1 MHHWIY
7 IFMDLVADLNFTRFT
22 SLYLHRSGRFKVSV
36 FDHISYHLINH
47 LFYTVLISIRMCM
60 YVCIFFIL
68 TILTRTWCLEWNS
81 RPVVQLR
88 SRPNH
93 YIQAV
98 IDAEVVPRVV
108 QLLRHESA
116 GVHTPALRT
125 VGNLVTGDDL
135 QTDMVLN
142 NDPFGAVMQLGEGN
156 LLGMGMCGSKLVVV
170 TCCDML

>member
-1 MHHWIY
+1 MY
-7 IFMDLVADLNFTRFT
+7 F
-22 SLYLHRSGRFKVSV
+22 LH
-36 FDHISYHLINH
+36 FDYFDSDMLP
-47 LFYTVLISIRMCM
+47 FS
-60 YVCIFFIL
+60 
-68 TILTRTWCLEWNS
+68 WNS
-81 RPVVQLR
+81 RPVVLR
-88 SRPNH
+88 LRPNH

-142 NDPFGAVMQLGEGN
+142 NDPFGAVMQLGIREASGD
-156 LLGMGMCGSKLVVV
+156 GDSCGSKLGVV
-170 TCCDML
+170 TCCDMFECMRLFMLCI

>member
-1 MHHWIY
+1 
-7 IFMDLVADLNFTRFT
+7 
-22 SLYLHRSGRFKVSV
+22 
-36 FDHISYHLINH
+36 
-47 LFYTVLISIRMCM
+47 M

-170 TCCDML
+170 TCCDMFECLRLFIYVIYVIICVYIYTHTSTIIQYM